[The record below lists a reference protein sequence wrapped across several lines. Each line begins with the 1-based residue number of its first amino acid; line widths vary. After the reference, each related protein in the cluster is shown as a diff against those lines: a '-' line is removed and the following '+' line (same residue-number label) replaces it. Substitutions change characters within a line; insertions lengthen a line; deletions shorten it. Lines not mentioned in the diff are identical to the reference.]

1 MQHPVLFLDET
12 STQTVMTRTHAR
24 APRGVRAV
32 HRVPRNHG
40 ENVTCVMGIALTGI
54 VEPLVF
60 EGALDGTIFAT
71 WMRDRLLPQLA
82 PGTTIVLDNLSV
94 HKNASARAAVASAG
108 CELLFLPAYSPDFNP
123 IELANA
129 KLKTYLR
136 GVGARAFD
144 PLVDA
149 IGAGLTRITEQ
160 DARAFFRHCGYEVPP
175 T

>member
-1 MQHPVLFLDET
+1 MERPVIFLDET
-12 STQTVMTRTHAR
+12 STQIVLTRSHAR

-32 HRVPRNHG
+32 VSLPRNLG
-40 ENVTCVMGIALTGI
+40 ENVTCVMGIAPSGI

-60 EGALDGTIFAT
+60 EGALDGMIFTT
-71 WMRDRLLPQLA
+71 WMRDRLLPQLQ

-94 HKNASARAAVASAG
+94 HKTAAARAAVEQAG
-108 CELLFLPAYSPDFNP
+108 CTLLFLPAYSPDFNP

-129 KLKTYLR
+129 KLKAYLR

-149 IGAGLTRITEQ
+149 IGEGLTRITTQ
-160 DARAFFRHCGYEVPP
+160 DAHAFFRHCGYEVSQS
-175 T
+175 